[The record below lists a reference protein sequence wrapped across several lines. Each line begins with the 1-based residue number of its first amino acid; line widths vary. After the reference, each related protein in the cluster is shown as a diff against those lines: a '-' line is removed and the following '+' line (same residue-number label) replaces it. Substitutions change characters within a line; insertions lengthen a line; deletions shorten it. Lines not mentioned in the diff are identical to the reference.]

1 MVAAAAAVEEGVGVG
16 DTNKARGLTR
26 GLFSALRRRKL
37 PGPTAFLQVEVQ
49 AHNASCYLNGR
60 DGTHCHFLPEIRAV
74 ERVHKWQKQLPD
86 PIKSSVDDQFP
97 PNGRS
102 APFCISYCGTFHRAS
117 ILGLSMAVREEA
129 IGERFIRAKATVAW
143 ALSTFAVWKP
153 GAREG
158 KWGGKQSEVDWGRR
172 TRPTF
177 APSSGG
183 VITPLSRSRA
193 FGCCQRGRERRAK
206 IQARES

>member
-1 MVAAAAAVEEGVGVG
+1 
-16 DTNKARGLTR
+16 
-26 GLFSALRRRKL
+26 L
-37 PGPTAFLQVEVQ
+37 P
-49 AHNASCYLNGR
+49 N
-60 DGTHCHFLPEIRAV
+60 
-74 ERVHKWQKQLPD
+74 

-153 GAREG
+153 GAERG
-158 KWGGKQSEVDWGRR
+158 KWGGKQSKVDWGGSRR

-177 APSSGG
+177 APSSRGA
-183 VITPLSRSRA
+183 ITPLSRSRA
-193 FGCCQRGRERRAK
+193 FGCCVAKEGASDVPRSGPENRDVGEGTFNIKSRPVVSRGVDSFYVVAPVGSGSGAAPVSCLDRAYLARVAC
-206 IQARES
+206 QAPIMSGVPSFCTS

>member
-1 MVAAAAAVEEGVGVG
+1 
-16 DTNKARGLTR
+16 
-26 GLFSALRRRKL
+26 
-37 PGPTAFLQVEVQ
+37 
-49 AHNASCYLNGR
+49 
-60 DGTHCHFLPEIRAV
+60 V
-74 ERVHKWQKQLPD
+74 ERVHKWQKQLPN

-153 GAREG
+153 GAERG
-158 KWGGKQSEVDWGRR
+158 KWGGKQSKVDWGQQ
-172 TRPTF
+172 TNASNICPIVWWCHH
-177 APSSGG
+177 PSFS
-183 VITPLSRSRA
+183 VESLWVLR
-193 FGCCQRGRERRAK
+193 CQRGRERRAK
-206 IQARES
+206 IRARES

>member
-1 MVAAAAAVEEGVGVG
+1 
-16 DTNKARGLTR
+16 
-26 GLFSALRRRKL
+26 
-37 PGPTAFLQVEVQ
+37 
-49 AHNASCYLNGR
+49 
-60 DGTHCHFLPEIRAV
+60 V
-74 ERVHKWQKQLPD
+74 ERVHKWQKQLPN

-153 GAREG
+153 GGERG
-158 KWGGKQSEVDWGRR
+158 KWGRKQFKVDWGRR

-177 APSSGG
+177 APSCLVGG
-183 VITPLSRSRA
+183 AITPLLVEGFRLLR
-193 FGCCQRGRERRAK
+193 CQRGRERRAK
-206 IQARES
+206 IRARES